1 MMTDKRYK
9 LVYDED
15 NSILGISDDF
25 ENSILFNLD
34 KEKWMIIDRLN
45 EQEELIESLKKS
57 NKDYDDA
64 INEISDILR
73 EAYEEGVSN
82 PYLKRIGK
90 VKVENR

>member
-9 LVYDED
+9 LLYDED
-15 NSILGISDDF
+15 NRILDISDTF
-25 ENSILFNLD
+25 ENSILFKLV
-34 KEKWMIIDRLN
+34 DRLN

-73 EAYEEGVSN
+73 EAYEDGVSN